1 MIVVD
6 HKISNLSVIS
16 IDDFEEL
23 KNITEKYGERCTVCK
38 VLLRPGV
45 WLTEPLAV
53 WVNSLK
59 SCPLAPNYNSVKQ
72 FSEKQVFKSVIFSLL
87 PKHISKRRRLL

>member
-53 WVNSLK
+53 WVNS
-59 SCPLAPNYNSVKQ
+59 
-72 FSEKQVFKSVIFSLL
+72 
-87 PKHISKRRRLL
+87 

>member
-23 KNITEKYGERCTVCK
+23 KNITEKYGDSYY
-38 VLLRPGV
+38 LSG
-45 WLTEPLAV
+45 
-53 WVNSLK
+53 
-59 SCPLAPNYNSVKQ
+59 
-72 FSEKQVFKSVIFSLL
+72 
-87 PKHISKRRRLL
+87 